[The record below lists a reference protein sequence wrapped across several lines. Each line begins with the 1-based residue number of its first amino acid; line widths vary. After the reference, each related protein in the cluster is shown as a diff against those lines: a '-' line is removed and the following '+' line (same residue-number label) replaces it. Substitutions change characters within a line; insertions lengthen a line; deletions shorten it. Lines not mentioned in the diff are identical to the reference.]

1 MAAQNHCYRV
11 TDKSRIIRA
20 VLLVVFVGAV
30 LFGIGV
36 VYKLSDRV
44 DNIQTAEQSDPL
56 WIGSQLQ
63 FELLR
68 LERELSEV
76 ALGLRPSTDVA
87 LRFNIAWS
95 RITILQEGKLSE
107 LITSFG
113 IDQTVLSDLEETFQ
127 AVEPDI
133 AEFISQERT
142 NDAGH
147 QKAAEILAELE
158 GYDIALRNLL
168 VALAQAKNSTLLEF
182 RTGLLSLSHV
192 IAYLGT
198 TLLILF
204 GIFVSL
210 LLLELRAAKRR
221 ERKMRTLAEEA
232 TSAAR
237 LKMNFMSV
245 VSHELRTP
253 LTSLLGG
260 LSLLKA
266 RVGGTLKDATALKLL
281 DVADRNGD
289 RLLTLVNDIL
299 DAQALS
305 EGKVSVKRETTDLN
319 EVVKAA
325 VENCQGYADKLG
337 VGYAIHSPQEPV
349 MTLTDSARVTQVLNN
364 LLSNAA
370 KFTSAGDVVEVR
382 LTRIGDRAR
391 IEVTDHGIGIPADL
405 QPDIFTPFHQINPGT
420 TGANKSSGLG
430 LSITKQLIDLLN
442 GKVGF
447 TSVEGD
453 GSVFWIELDLL
464 SQPHLAESAQNSSKT
479 LNSPA

>member
-1 MAAQNHCYRV
+1 MAAQNYSYRV
-11 TDKSRIIRA
+11 NGKSRIIRA

-63 FELLR
+63 FEVLR
-68 LERELSEV
+68 LEKELSEV
-76 ALGLRPSTDVA
+76 VLGLRPPTDVA

-95 RITILQEGKLSE
+95 RITILQEGKLAR
-107 LITSFG
+107 LLKSFG
-113 IDQTVLSDLEETFQ
+113 IDQTVLSDLEQTFQ
-127 AVEPDI
+127 TVEPDI
-133 AEFISQERT
+133 AEFTSQELT
-142 NDAGH
+142 NDAAR
-147 QKAAEILAELE
+147 QKAAKILAELE

-168 VALAQAKNSTLLEF
+168 VALAQAKNSTLSEF

-210 LLLELRAAKRR
+210 LLLELRAAKKR
-221 ERKMRTLAEEA
+221 ESKMRILAEEA

-266 RVGGTLKDATALKLL
+266 RVGTTLKDPAALKLL
-281 DVADRNGD
+281 DVADRNGN

-305 EGKVSVKRETTDLN
+305 EGKVSVKRETVDLN
-319 EVVKAA
+319 DVVTTA
-325 VENCQGYADKLG
+325 VENCQVYAEKLG
-337 VGYAIHSPQEPV
+337 VSYAVHIPQDP
-349 MTLTDSARVTQVLNN
+349 MIALTDGARVTQILNN
-364 LLSNAA
+364 LISNAA

-382 LTRIGDRAR
+382 LTRVSDKAR

-420 TGANKSSGLG
+420 TGGNKSSGLG
-430 LSITKQLIDLLN
+430 LSITKQLIDLLG

-464 SQPHLAESAQNSSKT
+464 SQSHLAKSA
-479 LNSPA
+479 

>member
-1 MAAQNHCYRV
+1 MNG
-11 TDKSRIIRA
+11 KSRIIRA

-63 FELLR
+63 FEVLR
-68 LERELSEV
+68 LEKELSEV
-76 ALGLRPSTDVA
+76 VLGLRPPTDVA

-95 RITILQEGKLSE
+95 RITILQEGKLAR
-107 LITSFG
+107 LLKSFG
-113 IDQTVLSDLEETFQ
+113 IDQTVLSDLEQTFQ
-127 AVEPDI
+127 TVEPDI
-133 AEFISQERT
+133 AEFTSQELT
-142 NDAGH
+142 NDAAR
-147 QKAAEILAELE
+147 QKAAKILAELE

-168 VALAQAKNSTLLEF
+168 VALAQAKNSTLSEF

-210 LLLELRAAKRR
+210 LLLELRAAKKR
-221 ERKMRTLAEEA
+221 ESKMRILAEEA

-266 RVGGTLKDATALKLL
+266 RVGTTLKDPAALKLL
-281 DVADRNGD
+281 DVADRNGN

-305 EGKVSVKRETTDLN
+305 EGKVSVKRETVDLN
-319 EVVKAA
+319 DVVTTA
-325 VENCQGYADKLG
+325 VENCQVYAEKLG
-337 VGYAIHSPQEPV
+337 VSYAVHIPQEPV
-349 MTLTDSARVTQVLNN
+349 ITFTDGARVTQILNN
-364 LLSNAA
+364 LISNAA

-382 LTRIGDRAR
+382 LTRISERAR

-430 LSITKQLIDLLN
+430 LSITKQLIDLLG

-464 SQPHLAESAQNSSKT
+464 SQSHLAKSA
-479 LNSPA
+479 

>member
-1 MAAQNHCYRV
+1 MAAQNYSYRV
-11 TDKSRIIRA
+11 NGKSRIIRA

-63 FELLR
+63 FEVLR
-68 LERELSEV
+68 LEKELSEV
-76 ALGLRPSTDVA
+76 VLGLRPPTDVA

-95 RITILQEGKLSE
+95 RITILQEGKLAR
-107 LITSFG
+107 LLKSFG
-113 IDQTVLSDLEETFQ
+113 IDQTVLSDLEQTFQ
-127 AVEPDI
+127 TVEPDI
-133 AEFISQERT
+133 AEFTSQELT
-142 NDAGH
+142 NDAAR
-147 QKAAEILAELE
+147 QKAAKILAELE

-168 VALAQAKNSTLLEF
+168 VALAQAKNSTLSEF

-210 LLLELRAAKRR
+210 LLLELRAAKKR
-221 ERKMRTLAEEA
+221 ESKMRILAEEA

-266 RVGGTLKDATALKLL
+266 RVGTTLKDPAALKLL
-281 DVADRNGD
+281 DVADRNGN

-305 EGKVSVKRETTDLN
+305 EGKVSVKRETVDLN
-319 EVVKAA
+319 DVVTTA
-325 VENCQGYADKLG
+325 VENCQVYAEKLG
-337 VGYAIHSPQEPV
+337 VSYAVHIPQEPV
-349 MTLTDSARVTQVLNN
+349 ITFTDGARVTQILNN
-364 LLSNAA
+364 LISNAA

-382 LTRIGDRAR
+382 LTRVSDKAR

-420 TGANKSSGLG
+420 TGGNKSSGLG
-430 LSITKQLIDLLN
+430 LSITKQLIDLLG

-464 SQPHLAESAQNSSKT
+464 SQSHLAKSA
-479 LNSPA
+479 

>member
-1 MAAQNHCYRV
+1 MNG
-11 TDKSRIIRA
+11 KSRIIRA

-56 WIGSQLQ
+56 WVGSQLQ
-63 FELLR
+63 FEVLR
-68 LERELSEV
+68 LEKELSEV
-76 ALGLRPSTDVA
+76 VLGLSPPTDVA

-95 RITILQEGKLSE
+95 RITILQEGKLAR
-107 LITSFG
+107 LLKSFG
-113 IDQTVLSDLEETFQ
+113 IDQTVLSDLEQTFQ
-127 AVEPDI
+127 TVEPDI
-133 AEFISQERT
+133 AEFTSQELT
-142 NDAGH
+142 NDAAR
-147 QKAAEILAELE
+147 QKAAKILAELE

-168 VALAQAKNSTLLEF
+168 VALAQAKNSTLSEF

-210 LLLELRAAKRR
+210 LLLELRAARKR
-221 ERKMRTLAEEA
+221 ERTMRILAEEA

-266 RVGGTLKDATALKLL
+266 RVGTTLKDPAALKLL

-305 EGKVSVKRETTDLN
+305 EGKVSVKRETVDLN
-319 EVVKAA
+319 DVVTTA
-325 VENCQGYADKLG
+325 VENCQVYAEKLG
-337 VGYAIHSPQEPV
+337 VSYAVHIPQEPV
-349 MTLTDSARVTQVLNN
+349 ITLTDGARVTQILNN
-364 LLSNAA
+364 LISNAA

-382 LTRIGDRAR
+382 LTRISDRAR

-430 LSITKQLIDLLN
+430 LSITKQLIDLLG

-464 SQPHLAESAQNSSKT
+464 SQSHLAKSA
-479 LNSPA
+479 

>member
-1 MAAQNHCYRV
+1 MAAQNHSYRV
-11 TDKSRIIRA
+11 NGKSRIIRA

-56 WIGSQLQ
+56 WVGSQLQ
-63 FELLR
+63 FEVLR
-68 LERELSEV
+68 LEKELSEV
-76 ALGLRPSTDVA
+76 VLGLRPPTDVA

-95 RITILQEGKLSE
+95 RITILQEGKLAR
-107 LITSFG
+107 LLKSFG
-113 IDQTVLSDLEETFQ
+113 IDQTVLSDLEQTFQ
-127 AVEPDI
+127 TVEPDI
-133 AEFISQERT
+133 AEFASQELT
-142 NDAGH
+142 NDAAR
-147 QKAAEILAELE
+147 QKAAKILAELE

-168 VALAQAKNSTLLEF
+168 VALAQAKNSTLSEF

-210 LLLELRAAKRR
+210 LLLELRAAKKR
-221 ERKMRTLAEEA
+221 ERKMRILAEEA

-266 RVGGTLKDATALKLL
+266 RVGTTLKDPAALKLL
-281 DVADRNGD
+281 DVADRNGN

-305 EGKVSVKRETTDLN
+305 EGKVSVKRETVDLN
-319 EVVKAA
+319 DVVTTA
-325 VENCQGYADKLG
+325 VENCQAYAEKLG
-337 VGYAIHSPQEPV
+337 VSYAVHIPQEPV
-349 MTLTDSARVTQVLNN
+349 ITLTDGARVTQILNN
-364 LLSNAA
+364 LISNAA

-382 LTRIGDRAR
+382 LTRVSDKAR

-420 TGANKSSGLG
+420 TGGNKSSGLG
-430 LSITKQLIDLLN
+430 LSITKQLIDLLG

-464 SQPHLAESAQNSSKT
+464 SQSHLAKSA
-479 LNSPA
+479 

>member
-1 MAAQNHCYRV
+1 MNG
-11 TDKSRIIRA
+11 KSRIIRA

-56 WIGSQLQ
+56 WVGSQLQ
-63 FELLR
+63 FEVLR
-68 LERELSEV
+68 LEKELSEV
-76 ALGLRPSTDVA
+76 VLGLRPPTDVA

-95 RITILQEGKLSE
+95 RITILQEGKLAR
-107 LITSFG
+107 LLKSFG
-113 IDQTVLSDLEETFQ
+113 IDQTVLSDLEQTFQ
-127 AVEPDI
+127 TVEPDI
-133 AEFISQERT
+133 AEFASQELT
-142 NDAGH
+142 NDAAR
-147 QKAAEILAELE
+147 QKAAKILAELE

-168 VALAQAKNSTLLEF
+168 VALAQAKNSTLSEF

-210 LLLELRAAKRR
+210 LLLELRAAKKR
-221 ERKMRTLAEEA
+221 ERKMRILAEEA

-266 RVGGTLKDATALKLL
+266 RVGTTLKDPAALKLL
-281 DVADRNGD
+281 DVADRNGN

-305 EGKVSVKRETTDLN
+305 EGKVSVKRETVDLN
-319 EVVKAA
+319 DVVTTA
-325 VENCQGYADKLG
+325 VENCQAYAEKLG
-337 VGYAIHSPQEPV
+337 VSYAVHIPQEPV
-349 MTLTDSARVTQVLNN
+349 ITLTDGARVTQILNN
-364 LLSNAA
+364 LISNAA

-382 LTRIGDRAR
+382 LTRVSDKAR

-420 TGANKSSGLG
+420 TGGNKSSGLG
-430 LSITKQLIDLLN
+430 LSITKQLIDLLG

-464 SQPHLAESAQNSSKT
+464 SQSHLAKSA
-479 LNSPA
+479 

>member
-1 MAAQNHCYRV
+1 MAAQNHSYRV
-11 TDKSRIIRA
+11 NGKSRIIRA

-56 WIGSQLQ
+56 WVGSQLQ
-63 FELLR
+63 FEVLR
-68 LERELSEV
+68 LEKELSEV
-76 ALGLRPSTDVA
+76 VLGLSPPTDVA

-95 RITILQEGKLSE
+95 RITILQEGKLAR
-107 LITSFG
+107 LLKSFG
-113 IDQTVLSDLEETFQ
+113 IDQTVLSDLEQTFQ
-127 AVEPDI
+127 TVEPDI
-133 AEFISQERT
+133 AEFTSQELT
-142 NDAGH
+142 NDAAR

-168 VALAQAKNSTLLEF
+168 VALAQAKNSTLSEF

-210 LLLELRAAKRR
+210 LLLELRAAKKR
-221 ERKMRTLAEEA
+221 ESKMRILAEEA

-266 RVGGTLKDATALKLL
+266 RVGTTLKDPAALKLL
-281 DVADRNGD
+281 DVADRNGN

-299 DAQALS
+299 DAHALS
-305 EGKVSVKRETTDLN
+305 EGKVSVKRETVNLN
-319 EVVKAA
+319 DVVTTA
-325 VENCQGYADKLG
+325 VENCQAYAEKLG
-337 VGYAIHSPQEPV
+337 VSYAVHIPQEPV
-349 MTLTDSARVTQVLNN
+349 ITLTDSARVTQILNN
-364 LLSNAA
+364 LISNAA

-382 LTRIGDRAR
+382 LTRISERAR

-430 LSITKQLIDLLN
+430 LSITKQLIDLLG

-453 GSVFWIELDLL
+453 GSVFWIELNLL
-464 SQPHLAESAQNSSKT
+464 SQSHLAKSA
-479 LNSPA
+479 

>member
-1 MAAQNHCYRV
+1 VNG
-11 TDKSRIIRA
+11 KSRIIRA

-63 FELLR
+63 FEVLR
-68 LERELSEV
+68 LEKELSEV
-76 ALGLRPSTDVA
+76 VLGLRPPTDVA

-95 RITILQEGKLSE
+95 RITILQEGKLAR
-107 LITSFG
+107 LLKSFG
-113 IDQTVLSDLEETFQ
+113 IDQTVLSDLEQTFQ
-127 AVEPDI
+127 TVEPDI
-133 AEFISQERT
+133 AEFTSQELT
-142 NDAGH
+142 NDAAR
-147 QKAAEILAELE
+147 QKAAKILAELE

-168 VALAQAKNSTLLEF
+168 VALAQAKNSTLSEF

-210 LLLELRAAKRR
+210 LLLELRAAKKR
-221 ERKMRTLAEEA
+221 ESKMRILAEEA

-266 RVGGTLKDATALKLL
+266 RVGTTLKDPAALKLL
-281 DVADRNGD
+281 DVADRNGN

-305 EGKVSVKRETTDLN
+305 EGKVSVKRETVDLN
-319 EVVKAA
+319 DVVTTA
-325 VENCQGYADKLG
+325 VENCQVYAEKLG
-337 VGYAIHSPQEPV
+337 VSYAVHIPQDP
-349 MTLTDSARVTQVLNN
+349 MITLTDGARVTQILNN
-364 LLSNAA
+364 LISNAA

-382 LTRIGDRAR
+382 LTRISERAR

-430 LSITKQLIDLLN
+430 LSITKQLIDLLG

-464 SQPHLAESAQNSSKT
+464 SQSHLAKSA
-479 LNSPA
+479 

>member
-1 MAAQNHCYRV
+1 MAAQNHSYRV
-11 TDKSRIIRA
+11 NGKSRIIRA

-56 WIGSQLQ
+56 WVGSQLQ
-63 FELLR
+63 FEVLR
-68 LERELSEV
+68 LEKELSEV
-76 ALGLRPSTDVA
+76 VLGLRPPTDVA

-95 RITILQEGKLSE
+95 RITILQEGKLAR
-107 LITSFG
+107 LLKSFG

-127 AVEPDI
+127 TVEPDI
-133 AEFISQERT
+133 AEFVSQELT
-142 NDAGH
+142 SDAER

-168 VALAQAKNSTLLEF
+168 VALAQAKNSTLSEF

-198 TLLILF
+198 TLLTLF

-210 LLLELRAAKRR
+210 LLLELRAAKKR
-221 ERKMRTLAEEA
+221 ESKMRILAEEA

-266 RVGGTLKDATALKLL
+266 RVGTTLKDPAALKLL
-281 DVADRNGD
+281 DVADRNGN

-305 EGKVSVKRETTDLN
+305 EGKVSVKRETVDLN
-319 EVVKAA
+319 DVVTTA
-325 VENCQGYADKLG
+325 VENCQVYAEKLG
-337 VGYAIHSPQEPV
+337 VSYAVHIPQEPV
-349 MTLTDSARVTQVLNN
+349 ITLTDGARVTQILNN
-364 LLSNAA
+364 LISNAA

-382 LTRIGDRAR
+382 LTRISESAR

-430 LSITKQLIDLLN
+430 LSITKQLIDLLG

-464 SQPHLAESAQNSSKT
+464 SQSHLAKSA
-479 LNSPA
+479 

>member
-1 MAAQNHCYRV
+1 MAAQNHSYRV
-11 TDKSRIIRA
+11 NGKSRIIRA
-20 VLLVVFVGAV
+20 VLLVVFVGVV

-56 WIGSQLQ
+56 WVGSQLQ
-63 FELLR
+63 FEVLR
-68 LERELSEV
+68 LEKELSEV
-76 ALGLRPSTDVA
+76 VLGLRPPTDVA

-95 RITILQEGKLSE
+95 RITILQEGKLAR
-107 LITSFG
+107 LLKSFG
-113 IDQTVLSDLEETFQ
+113 IDQTVLSDLEQTFQ
-127 AVEPDI
+127 TVEPDI
-133 AEFISQERT
+133 AEFTSQELT
-142 NDAGH
+142 NDAAR
-147 QKAAEILAELE
+147 QKAAKILAELE

-168 VALAQAKNSTLLEF
+168 VALAQAKNSTLSEF

-210 LLLELRAAKRR
+210 LLLELRAAKKR
-221 ERKMRTLAEEA
+221 ERKMRILAEEA

-266 RVGGTLKDATALKLL
+266 RVGTTLKDPAALKLL
-281 DVADRNGD
+281 DVADRNGN

-305 EGKVSVKRETTDLN
+305 EGKVSVKRETVDLN
-319 EVVKAA
+319 DVVTTA
-325 VENCQGYADKLG
+325 VENCQVYAEKLG
-337 VGYAIHSPQEPV
+337 VSYAVHIPQEPV
-349 MTLTDSARVTQVLNN
+349 ITLTDGARVTQILNN
-364 LLSNAA
+364 LISNAA

-382 LTRIGDRAR
+382 LTRVSDRAR

-430 LSITKQLIDLLN
+430 LSITKQLIDLLG

-464 SQPHLAESAQNSSKT
+464 SQSHLAKRA
-479 LNSPA
+479 

>member
-1 MAAQNHCYRV
+1 MAAQNHSYRV
-11 TDKSRIIRA
+11 NGKSRIIRA

-56 WIGSQLQ
+56 WVGSQLQ
-63 FELLR
+63 FEVLR
-68 LERELSEV
+68 LEKELSEV
-76 ALGLRPSTDVA
+76 VLGLRPPTDVA

-95 RITILQEGKLSE
+95 RITILQEGKLAR
-107 LITSFG
+107 LLKSFG
-113 IDQTVLSDLEETFQ
+113 IDQTVLSDLEQTFQ
-127 AVEPDI
+127 TVEPDI
-133 AEFISQERT
+133 AEFTSQELT
-142 NDAGH
+142 NDAAR
-147 QKAAEILAELE
+147 QKAAKILAELE

-168 VALAQAKNSTLLEF
+168 VALAQAKNSTLSEF

-198 TLLILF
+198 TLLTLF

-210 LLLELRAAKRR
+210 LLLELRAAKKR
-221 ERKMRTLAEEA
+221 ESKMRVLAEEA

-266 RVGGTLKDATALKLL
+266 RVGTTLKDPAALKLL
-281 DVADRNGD
+281 DVADRNGN

-305 EGKVSVKRETTDLN
+305 EGKVSVKRETVDLN
-319 EVVKAA
+319 DVVTTA
-325 VENCQGYADKLG
+325 VENCQVYAEKLG
-337 VGYAIHSPQEPV
+337 VSYAVHIPQEP
-349 MTLTDSARVTQVLNN
+349 MITLTDGARVTQILNN
-364 LLSNAA
+364 LISNAA

-382 LTRIGDRAR
+382 LTRISERAR

-430 LSITKQLIDLLN
+430 LSITKQLIDLLG

-464 SQPHLAESAQNSSKT
+464 
-479 LNSPA
+479 

>member
-1 MAAQNHCYRV
+1 MAAQNHSYRV
-11 TDKSRIIRA
+11 NGKSRIIRA

-56 WIGSQLQ
+56 WVGSQLQ
-63 FELLR
+63 FEVLR
-68 LERELSEV
+68 LEKELSEV
-76 ALGLRPSTDVA
+76 VLGLRPPTDVA

-95 RITILQEGKLSE
+95 RITILQEGKLAR
-107 LITSFG
+107 LLKSFG
-113 IDQTVLSDLEETFQ
+113 IDQTVLSDLEQTFQ
-127 AVEPDI
+127 TVEPDI
-133 AEFISQERT
+133 AEFTSQELT
-142 NDAGH
+142 NDAAR
-147 QKAAEILAELE
+147 QKAAKILAELE

-168 VALAQAKNSTLLEF
+168 VALAQAKNSTLSEF

-198 TLLILF
+198 TLLTLF

-210 LLLELRAAKRR
+210 LLLELRAAKKR
-221 ERKMRTLAEEA
+221 ESKMRILAEEA

-266 RVGGTLKDATALKLL
+266 RVGTTLKDPAALKLL
-281 DVADRNGD
+281 DVADRNGN

-305 EGKVSVKRETTDLN
+305 EGKVSVKRETVDLN
-319 EVVKAA
+319 DVVTTA
-325 VENCQGYADKLG
+325 VENCQVYAEKLG
-337 VGYAIHSPQEPV
+337 VSYAVHIPQDP
-349 MTLTDSARVTQVLNN
+349 MITLTDGARVTQILNN
-364 LLSNAA
+364 LISNAA

-382 LTRIGDRAR
+382 LTRISDRAR

-430 LSITKQLIDLLN
+430 LSITKQLIDLLG

-464 SQPHLAESAQNSSKT
+464 SQSHLAKSA
-479 LNSPA
+479 

>member
-1 MAAQNHCYRV
+1 MNG
-11 TDKSRIIRA
+11 KSRIIRA

-56 WIGSQLQ
+56 WVGSQLQ
-63 FELLR
+63 FEVLR
-68 LERELSEV
+68 LEKELSEV
-76 ALGLRPSTDVA
+76 VLGLRPPTDVA

-95 RITILQEGKLSE
+95 RITILQEGKLAR
-107 LITSFG
+107 LLKSFG
-113 IDQTVLSDLEETFQ
+113 IDQTVLSDLEQTFQ
-127 AVEPDI
+127 TVEPDI
-133 AEFISQERT
+133 AEFTSQELT
-142 NDAGH
+142 NDAAR
-147 QKAAEILAELE
+147 QKAAKILAELE

-168 VALAQAKNSTLLEF
+168 VALAQAKNSTLSEF

-198 TLLILF
+198 TLLTLF

-210 LLLELRAAKRR
+210 LLLELRAAKKR
-221 ERKMRTLAEEA
+221 ESKMRILAEEA

-266 RVGGTLKDATALKLL
+266 RVGTTLKDPAALKLL
-281 DVADRNGD
+281 DVADRNGN

-305 EGKVSVKRETTDLN
+305 EGKVSVKRETVDLN
-319 EVVKAA
+319 DVVTTA
-325 VENCQGYADKLG
+325 VENCQVYAEKLG
-337 VGYAIHSPQEPV
+337 VSYAVHIPQEPV
-349 MTLTDSARVTQVLNN
+349 ITLTDGARVTQILNN
-364 LLSNAA
+364 LISNAA

-382 LTRIGDRAR
+382 LTRISESAR

-430 LSITKQLIDLLN
+430 LSITKQLIDLLG

-464 SQPHLAESAQNSSKT
+464 SQSKLAKSA
-479 LNSPA
+479 

>member
-1 MAAQNHCYRV
+1 VNG
-11 TDKSRIIRA
+11 KSRIIRA

-63 FELLR
+63 FEVLR
-68 LERELSEV
+68 LEKELSEV
-76 ALGLRPSTDVA
+76 VLGLRPPTDVA

-95 RITILQEGKLSE
+95 RITILQEGKLAR
-107 LITSFG
+107 LLKSFG
-113 IDQTVLSDLEETFQ
+113 IDQTVLSDLEQTFQ
-127 AVEPDI
+127 TVEPDI
-133 AEFISQERT
+133 AEFTSQELT
-142 NDAGH
+142 NDAAR
-147 QKAAEILAELE
+147 QKAAKILAELE

-168 VALAQAKNSTLLEF
+168 VALAQAKNSTLSEF

-210 LLLELRAAKRR
+210 LLLELRAAKKR
-221 ERKMRTLAEEA
+221 ESKMRILAEEA

-266 RVGGTLKDATALKLL
+266 RVGTTLKDPAALKLL
-281 DVADRNGD
+281 DVADRNGN

-305 EGKVSVKRETTDLN
+305 EGKVSVKRETVDLN
-319 EVVKAA
+319 DVVTTA
-325 VENCQGYADKLG
+325 VENCQVYAEKLG
-337 VGYAIHSPQEPV
+337 VSYAVHIPQEPV
-349 MTLTDSARVTQVLNN
+349 ITFTDGARVTQILNN
-364 LLSNAA
+364 LISNAA

-382 LTRIGDRAR
+382 LTRISERAR

-430 LSITKQLIDLLN
+430 LSITKQLIDLLG

-464 SQPHLAESAQNSSKT
+464 SQSHLAKSA
-479 LNSPA
+479 

>member
-1 MAAQNHCYRV
+1 MAAQNHSYRV
-11 TDKSRIIRA
+11 NGKSRIIRA

-56 WIGSQLQ
+56 WVGSQLQ
-63 FELLR
+63 FEVLR
-68 LERELSEV
+68 LEKELSEV
-76 ALGLRPSTDVA
+76 VLGLRPPTDVA

-95 RITILQEGKLSE
+95 RITILQEGKLAR
-107 LITSFG
+107 LLKSFG
-113 IDQTVLSDLEETFQ
+113 IDQTVLSDLEQTFQ
-127 AVEPDI
+127 TVEPDI
-133 AEFISQERT
+133 AEFTSQELT
-142 NDAGH
+142 NDAAR
-147 QKAAEILAELE
+147 QKAAKILAELE
-158 GYDIALRNLL
+158 DYDIALRNLL
-168 VALAQAKNSTLLEF
+168 VALAQAKNSTLSEF

-198 TLLILF
+198 TLLTLF

-210 LLLELRAAKRR
+210 LLLELRAAKKR
-221 ERKMRTLAEEA
+221 ESKMRILAEEA

-266 RVGGTLKDATALKLL
+266 RVGTTLKDPAALKLL
-281 DVADRNGD
+281 DVADRNGN

-305 EGKVSVKRETTDLN
+305 EGKVSVKRETVDLN
-319 EVVKAA
+319 DVVTTA
-325 VENCQGYADKLG
+325 VENCQVYAEKLG
-337 VGYAIHSPQEPV
+337 VSYAVHIPQEPV
-349 MTLTDSARVTQVLNN
+349 ITLTDGARVTQILNN
-364 LLSNAA
+364 LISNAA

-382 LTRIGDRAR
+382 LTRISESAR

-430 LSITKQLIDLLN
+430 LSITKQLIDLLG

-464 SQPHLAESAQNSSKT
+464 SQSHLAKSA
-479 LNSPA
+479 

>member
-1 MAAQNHCYRV
+1 MNG
-11 TDKSRIIRA
+11 KSRIIRA

-63 FELLR
+63 FEVLR
-68 LERELSEV
+68 LEKELSEV
-76 ALGLRPSTDVA
+76 VLGLRPPTDVA

-95 RITILQEGKLSE
+95 RITILQEGKLAR
-107 LITSFG
+107 LLKSFG
-113 IDQTVLSDLEETFQ
+113 IDQTVLSDLEQTFQ
-127 AVEPDI
+127 TVEPDI
-133 AEFISQERT
+133 AEFTSQELT
-142 NDAGH
+142 NDAAR
-147 QKAAEILAELE
+147 QKAAKILAELE

-168 VALAQAKNSTLLEF
+168 VALAQAKNSTLSEF

-210 LLLELRAAKRR
+210 LLLELRAAKKR
-221 ERKMRTLAEEA
+221 ESKMRILAEEA

-266 RVGGTLKDATALKLL
+266 RVGTTLKDPAALKLL
-281 DVADRNGD
+281 DVADRNGN

-305 EGKVSVKRETTDLN
+305 EGKVSVKRETVDLN
-319 EVVKAA
+319 DVVTTA
-325 VENCQGYADKLG
+325 VENCQVYAEKLG
-337 VGYAIHSPQEPV
+337 VSYAVHIPQEPV
-349 MTLTDSARVTQVLNN
+349 ITLTDGARVTQILNN
-364 LLSNAA
+364 LISNAA

-382 LTRIGDRAR
+382 LTRVSDKAR

-405 QPDIFTPFHQINPGT
+405 QPDIFTPCHQINPGT
-420 TGANKSSGLG
+420 TGGNKSSGLG
-430 LSITKQLIDLLN
+430 LSITKQLIDLLG

-464 SQPHLAESAQNSSKT
+464 SQSHLAKSA
-479 LNSPA
+479 

>member
-1 MAAQNHCYRV
+1 MAAQNHSYRV
-11 TDKSRIIRA
+11 NGKSRIIRA

-56 WIGSQLQ
+56 WVGSQLQ
-63 FELLR
+63 FEVLR
-68 LERELSEV
+68 LEKELSEV
-76 ALGLRPSTDVA
+76 VLGLRPPTDVA

-95 RITILQEGKLSE
+95 RITILQEGKLAR
-107 LITSFG
+107 LLKSFG
-113 IDQTVLSDLEETFQ
+113 IDQTVLSDLEQTFQ
-127 AVEPDI
+127 TVEPDI
-133 AEFISQERT
+133 AEFTSQELT
-142 NDAGH
+142 NDAAR
-147 QKAAEILAELE
+147 QKAAKILAELE

-168 VALAQAKNSTLLEF
+168 VALAQAKNSTLSEF

-210 LLLELRAAKRR
+210 LLLELRAARKR
-221 ERKMRTLAEEA
+221 ERTMRILAEEA

-266 RVGGTLKDATALKLL
+266 RVGTTLKDPAALKLL
-281 DVADRNGD
+281 DVADRNGN

-305 EGKVSVKRETTDLN
+305 EGKVSVKRETVDLN
-319 EVVKAA
+319 DVVTTA
-325 VENCQGYADKLG
+325 VENCQAYAEKLG
-337 VGYAIHSPQEPV
+337 VSYAVHIPQEPV
-349 MTLTDSARVTQVLNN
+349 ITLTDGARVTQILNN
-364 LLSNAA
+364 LISNAA

-382 LTRIGDRAR
+382 LTRVSERAR

-430 LSITKQLIDLLN
+430 LSITKQLIDLLG

-464 SQPHLAESAQNSSKT
+464 SQSHLAKRA
-479 LNSPA
+479 

>member
-1 MAAQNHCYRV
+1 MNG
-11 TDKSRIIRA
+11 KSRIIRA

-56 WIGSQLQ
+56 WVGSQLQ
-63 FELLR
+63 FEVLR
-68 LERELSEV
+68 LEKELSEV
-76 ALGLRPSTDVA
+76 VLGLRPPTDVA

-95 RITILQEGKLSE
+95 RITILQEGKLAR
-107 LITSFG
+107 LLTSFG
-113 IDQTVLSDLEETFQ
+113 IDQTVLSDLEKTFQ
-127 AVEPDI
+127 TVEPDI
-133 AEFISQERT
+133 AEFVSQELTSDEER
-142 NDAGH
+142 
-147 QKAAEILAELE
+147 QKAAKILAELE

-168 VALAQAKNSTLLEF
+168 VALAQVKNSTLSEF

-204 GIFVSL
+204 GIFISL
-210 LLLELRAAKRR
+210 LLLELRAAKKR
-221 ERKMRTLAEEA
+221 EREMCILAEKA

-266 RVGGTLKDATALKLL
+266 RIGGTLEDPAALKLL
-281 DVADRNGD
+281 DVADRNGN

-305 EGKVSVKRETTDLN
+305 EGKVSVKRETVDLN
-319 EVVKAA
+319 EVVKSA
-325 VENCQGYADKLG
+325 VENCQSYAEKLG
-337 VGYAIHSPQEPV
+337 VSYAVHTPQEPV
-349 MTLTDSARVTQVLNN
+349 IALTDSARVTQVLNN
-364 LLSNAA
+364 LISNAA
-370 KFTSAGDVVEVR
+370 KFTSAGDVVEVS
-382 LTRIGDRAR
+382 LTRISDRAR

-430 LSITKQLIDLLN
+430 LSITKQLIDLLG

-453 GSVFWIELDLL
+453 GSVFWIELDLP
-464 SQPHLAESAQNSSKT
+464 SQSQETSSSKST
-479 LNSPA
+479 PCTAYTRV

>member
-1 MAAQNHCYRV
+1 MAAQNHSYRV
-11 TDKSRIIRA
+11 NGKSRIIRA

-63 FELLR
+63 FEVLR
-68 LERELSEV
+68 LEKALSEV
-76 ALGLRPSTDVA
+76 VLGLKPPTEVV

-95 RITILQEGKLSE
+95 RITILQEGKLAR
-107 LITSFG
+107 LLKSFG
-113 IDQTVLSDLEETFQ
+113 IDQTVLSDLEQTFQ
-127 AVEPDI
+127 TVEPDI
-133 AEFISQERT
+133 AEFASQELT
-142 NDAGH
+142 NDAGR
-147 QKAAEILAELE
+147 QKAAEILAELA
-158 GYDIALRNLL
+158 GYDIALHNLL
-168 VALAQAKNSTLLEF
+168 VALAQAKTSTLSEF
-182 RTGLLSLSHV
+182 RTGLLSLSQV

-210 LLLELRAAKRR
+210 LLLELRAAKKR
-221 ERKMRTLAEEA
+221 ESKMRILAEEA

-266 RVGGTLKDATALKLL
+266 RVGTTLKDPAALKLL
-281 DVADRNGD
+281 DVADRNGN

-305 EGKVSVKRETTDLN
+305 EGKVSVKRETVDLN
-319 EVVKAA
+319 DVVTTA
-325 VENCQGYADKLG
+325 VENCQVYAEKLG
-337 VGYAIHSPQEPV
+337 VSYAVHIPQDPII
-349 MTLTDSARVTQVLNN
+349 TLTDGARVTQILNN
-364 LLSNAA
+364 LISNAA

-382 LTRIGDRAR
+382 LTRVSDKAR

-430 LSITKQLIDLLN
+430 LSITKQLIDLLG

-464 SQPHLAESAQNSSKT
+464 SQSHLAKRA
-479 LNSPA
+479 

>member
-1 MAAQNHCYRV
+1 MAAQNYSYRV
-11 TDKSRIIRA
+11 NGKSRIIRA

-63 FELLR
+63 FEVLR
-68 LERELSEV
+68 LEKELSEV
-76 ALGLRPSTDVA
+76 VLGLRPPTDVA

-95 RITILQEGKLSE
+95 RITILQEGKLAR
-107 LITSFG
+107 LLKSFG
-113 IDQTVLSDLEETFQ
+113 IDQTVLSDLEQTFQ
-127 AVEPDI
+127 TVEPDI
-133 AEFISQERT
+133 AEFTSQELT
-142 NDAGH
+142 NDAAR
-147 QKAAEILAELE
+147 QKAAKILAELE

-168 VALAQAKNSTLLEF
+168 VALAQAKNSTLSEF

-210 LLLELRAAKRR
+210 LLLELRAAKKR
-221 ERKMRTLAEEA
+221 ESKMRILAEEA

-266 RVGGTLKDATALKLL
+266 RVGTTLKDPAALKLL
-281 DVADRNGD
+281 DVADRNGN

-305 EGKVSVKRETTDLN
+305 EGKVSVKRETVDLN
-319 EVVKAA
+319 DVVTTA
-325 VENCQGYADKLG
+325 VENCQVYAEKLG
-337 VGYAIHSPQEPV
+337 VSYAVHIPQEPV
-349 MTLTDSARVTQVLNN
+349 ITFTDGARVTQILNN
-364 LLSNAA
+364 LISNAA

-382 LTRIGDRAR
+382 LTRISERAR

-430 LSITKQLIDLLN
+430 LSITKQLIDLLG

-464 SQPHLAESAQNSSKT
+464 SQSHLAKSA
-479 LNSPA
+479 

>member
-1 MAAQNHCYRV
+1 M
-11 TDKSRIIRA
+11 TDKSRTIRA
-20 VLLVVFVGAV
+20 ALLVFFVGAV

-44 DNIQTAEQSDPL
+44 DSIQTAEQSDPL

-63 FELLR
+63 FEMLR
-68 LERELSEV
+68 LEKELSEV
-76 ALGLRPSTDVA
+76 ALGLRPARDVA

-95 RITILQEGKLSE
+95 RITILQEGKLSR
-107 LITSFG
+107 LLTSFG
-113 IDQTVLSDLEETFQ
+113 IDQTVLSSLEETFQ
-127 AVEPDI
+127 TIEPHID
-133 AEFISQERT
+133 EFASQEMI
-142 NDAGH
+142 NDAGR
-147 QKAAEILAELE
+147 QKVVYILTELR

-168 VALAQAKNSTLLEF
+168 VALAQAKNSTLSEF
-182 RTGLLSLSHV
+182 RTGLLSLSHT
-192 IAYLGT
+192 IAYLGM
-198 TLLILF
+198 TLLTLF
-204 GIFVSL
+204 GIFISL
-210 LLLELRAAKRR
+210 LLIELRATRNR
-221 ERKMRTLAEEA
+221 ERKMRILAEEA

-266 RVGGTLKDATALKLL
+266 RVGDTLKDPTALKLL

-305 EGKVSVKRETTDLN
+305 EGKVSVKRQTVDLN
-319 EVVKAA
+319 QVVTAA
-325 VENCQGYADKLG
+325 VENCQGYAEKLG
-337 VGYAIHSPQEPV
+337 VSYAVHTPQEPV
-349 MTLTDSARVTQVLNN
+349 ITLTDSARVTQVLNN
-364 LLSNAA
+364 LISNAA
-370 KFTSAGDVVEVR
+370 KFTSTGDVVEVR
-382 LTRIGDRAR
+382 LTRISDNAR
-391 IEVTDHGIGIPADL
+391 IEVTDHGIGIPAAL

-430 LSITKQLIDLLN
+430 LSITKQLIELLD

-447 TSVEGD
+447 SSVEGE
-453 GSVFWIELDLL
+453 GSVFWIELNLISKELL
-464 SQPHLAESAQNSSKT
+464 RLQKS
-479 LNSPA
+479 

>member
-1 MAAQNHCYRV
+1 MNG
-11 TDKSRIIRA
+11 KSRIIRA

-63 FELLR
+63 FEVLR
-68 LERELSEV
+68 LEKELSEV
-76 ALGLRPSTDVA
+76 VLGLRPPTDVA

-95 RITILQEGKLSE
+95 RITILQEGKLAR
-107 LITSFG
+107 LLKSFG
-113 IDQTVLSDLEETFQ
+113 IDQTVLSDLEQTFQ
-127 AVEPDI
+127 TVEPDI
-133 AEFISQERT
+133 AEFTSQELT
-142 NDAGH
+142 NDAAR
-147 QKAAEILAELE
+147 QKAAKILAELE

-168 VALAQAKNSTLLEF
+168 VALAQAKNSTLSEF

-210 LLLELRAAKRR
+210 LLLELRAAKKR
-221 ERKMRTLAEEA
+221 ESKMRILAEEA

-266 RVGGTLKDATALKLL
+266 RVGTTLKDPAALKLL
-281 DVADRNGD
+281 DVADRNGN

-305 EGKVSVKRETTDLN
+305 EGKVSVKRETVDLN
-319 EVVKAA
+319 DVVTTA
-325 VENCQGYADKLG
+325 VENCQVYAEKLG
-337 VGYAIHSPQEPV
+337 VSYAVHIPQEPV
-349 MTLTDSARVTQVLNN
+349 ITFTDGARVTQILNN
-364 LLSNAA
+364 LISNAA

-382 LTRIGDRAR
+382 LTRVSDKAR

-420 TGANKSSGLG
+420 TGGNKSSGLG
-430 LSITKQLIDLLN
+430 LSITKQLIDLLG

-464 SQPHLAESAQNSSKT
+464 SQSHLAKSA
-479 LNSPA
+479 

>member
-1 MAAQNHCYRV
+1 MNG
-11 TDKSRIIRA
+11 KSRIIRA

-56 WIGSQLQ
+56 WVGSQLQ
-63 FELLR
+63 FEVLR
-68 LERELSEV
+68 LEKELSEV
-76 ALGLRPSTDVA
+76 VLGLRPPTDVA

-95 RITILQEGKLSE
+95 RITILQEGKLAR
-107 LITSFG
+107 LLKSFG
-113 IDQTVLSDLEETFQ
+113 IDQTVLSDLEQTFQ
-127 AVEPDI
+127 TVEPDI
-133 AEFISQERT
+133 AEFTSQELT
-142 NDAGH
+142 NDAAR
-147 QKAAEILAELE
+147 QKAAKILAELE

-168 VALAQAKNSTLLEF
+168 VALAQAKNSTLSEF

-210 LLLELRAAKRR
+210 LLLELRAARKR
-221 ERKMRTLAEEA
+221 ERTMRILAEEA

-266 RVGGTLKDATALKLL
+266 RVGTTLKDPAALKLL
-281 DVADRNGD
+281 DVADRNGN

-305 EGKVSVKRETTDLN
+305 EGKVSVKRETVDLN
-319 EVVKAA
+319 DVVTTA
-325 VENCQGYADKLG
+325 VENCQVYAEKLG
-337 VGYAIHSPQEPV
+337 VSYAVHIPQEPV
-349 MTLTDSARVTQVLNN
+349 ITFTDGARVTQILNN
-364 LLSNAA
+364 LISNAA

-382 LTRIGDRAR
+382 LTRISDRAR

-430 LSITKQLIDLLN
+430 LSITKQLIDLLG

-464 SQPHLAESAQNSSKT
+464 SQSHLAKSA
-479 LNSPA
+479 

>member
-1 MAAQNHCYRV
+1 MNG
-11 TDKSRIIRA
+11 KSRIIRA

-56 WIGSQLQ
+56 WVGSQLQ
-63 FELLR
+63 FEVLR
-68 LERELSEV
+68 LEKELSEV
-76 ALGLRPSTDVA
+76 VLGLSPPTDVA

-95 RITILQEGKLSE
+95 RITILQEGKLAR
-107 LITSFG
+107 LLKSFG
-113 IDQTVLSDLEETFQ
+113 IDQTVLSDLEQTFQ
-127 AVEPDI
+127 TVEPDI
-133 AEFISQERT
+133 AEFTSQELT
-142 NDAGH
+142 NDAAR
-147 QKAAEILAELE
+147 QKAAKILAELE

-168 VALAQAKNSTLLEF
+168 VALAQAKNSTLSEF

-210 LLLELRAAKRR
+210 LLLELRAAKKR
-221 ERKMRTLAEEA
+221 ERKMRILAEEA

-266 RVGGTLKDATALKLL
+266 RVDTTLKDPAALKLL
-281 DVADRNGD
+281 DVADRNGN

-305 EGKVSVKRETTDLN
+305 EGKVSVKRETVDLN
-319 EVVKAA
+319 DVVTTA
-325 VENCQGYADKLG
+325 VENCQVYAEKLG
-337 VGYAIHSPQEPV
+337 VSYAVHIPQDP
-349 MTLTDSARVTQVLNN
+349 MITLTDGARVTQILNN
-364 LLSNAA
+364 LISNAA

-382 LTRIGDRAR
+382 LTRVSDKAR

-420 TGANKSSGLG
+420 TGGNKSSGLG
-430 LSITKQLIDLLN
+430 LSITKQLIDLLG

-464 SQPHLAESAQNSSKT
+464 SQSHLAKSA
-479 LNSPA
+479 

>member
-1 MAAQNHCYRV
+1 MNG
-11 TDKSRIIRA
+11 KSRIIRA

-63 FELLR
+63 FEVLR
-68 LERELSEV
+68 LEKELSEV
-76 ALGLRPSTDVA
+76 VLGLRPPTDVA

-95 RITILQEGKLSE
+95 RITILQEGKLAR
-107 LITSFG
+107 LLKSFG
-113 IDQTVLSDLEETFQ
+113 IDQTVLSDLEQTFQ
-127 AVEPDI
+127 TVEPDI
-133 AEFISQERT
+133 AEFTSQELT
-142 NDAGH
+142 NDAAR
-147 QKAAEILAELE
+147 QKAAKILAELE

-168 VALAQAKNSTLLEF
+168 VALAQAKNSTLSEF

-210 LLLELRAAKRR
+210 LLLELRAAKKR
-221 ERKMRTLAEEA
+221 ESKMRILAEEA

-266 RVGGTLKDATALKLL
+266 RVGTTLKDPAALKLL
-281 DVADRNGD
+281 DVADRNGN

-305 EGKVSVKRETTDLN
+305 EGKVSVKRETVDLN
-319 EVVKAA
+319 DVVTTA
-325 VENCQGYADKLG
+325 VENCQVYAEKLG
-337 VGYAIHSPQEPV
+337 VSYAVHIPQDP
-349 MTLTDSARVTQVLNN
+349 MIALTDGARVTQILNN
-364 LLSNAA
+364 LISNAA

-382 LTRIGDRAR
+382 LTRVSDKAR

-420 TGANKSSGLG
+420 TGGNKSSGLG
-430 LSITKQLIDLLN
+430 LSITKQLIDLLG

-464 SQPHLAESAQNSSKT
+464 SQSHLAKSA
-479 LNSPA
+479 

>member
-1 MAAQNHCYRV
+1 MAAQNHSYRV
-11 TDKSRIIRA
+11 NGKSRIIRA

-63 FELLR
+63 FEVLR
-68 LERELSEV
+68 LEKELSEV
-76 ALGLRPSTDVA
+76 VLGLRPPTDVA

-95 RITILQEGKLSE
+95 RITILQEGKLAR
-107 LITSFG
+107 LLKSFG
-113 IDQTVLSDLEETFQ
+113 IDQTVLSDLEQTFQ
-127 AVEPDI
+127 TVEPDI
-133 AEFISQERT
+133 AEFASQELT
-142 NDAGH
+142 NDAAR
-147 QKAAEILAELE
+147 QKAAKILAELE

-168 VALAQAKNSTLLEF
+168 VALAQAKNSTLSEF

-210 LLLELRAAKRR
+210 LLLELRAAKKR
-221 ERKMRTLAEEA
+221 ESKMRILAEEA

-266 RVGGTLKDATALKLL
+266 RVGTTLKDPAALKLL
-281 DVADRNGD
+281 DVADRNGN

-305 EGKVSVKRETTDLN
+305 EGKVSVKRETVDLN
-319 EVVKAA
+319 DVVTTA
-325 VENCQGYADKLG
+325 VENCQVYAEKLG
-337 VGYAIHSPQEPV
+337 VSYAVHIPQEPV
-349 MTLTDSARVTQVLNN
+349 ITFTDGARVTQILNN
-364 LLSNAA
+364 LISNAA

-382 LTRIGDRAR
+382 LTRVSERAR

-420 TGANKSSGLG
+420 TGGNKSSGLG
-430 LSITKQLIDLLN
+430 LSITKQLIDLLG

-464 SQPHLAESAQNSSKT
+464 SQSHLAKSA
-479 LNSPA
+479 

>member
-1 MAAQNHCYRV
+1 MNG
-11 TDKSRIIRA
+11 KSRIIRA

-56 WIGSQLQ
+56 WVGSQLQ
-63 FELLR
+63 FEVLR
-68 LERELSEV
+68 LEKELSEV
-76 ALGLRPSTDVA
+76 VLGLSPPTDVA

-95 RITILQEGKLSE
+95 RITILQEGKLAR
-107 LITSFG
+107 LLKSFG
-113 IDQTVLSDLEETFQ
+113 IDQTVLSDLEQTFQ
-127 AVEPDI
+127 TVEPDI
-133 AEFISQERT
+133 AEFTSQELT
-142 NDAGH
+142 NDAAR
-147 QKAAEILAELE
+147 QKAAKILAELE

-168 VALAQAKNSTLLEF
+168 VALAQAKNSTLSEF

-210 LLLELRAAKRR
+210 LLLELRAAKKR
-221 ERKMRTLAEEA
+221 ESKMRILAEEA

-266 RVGGTLKDATALKLL
+266 RVGTTLKDPAALKLL
-281 DVADRNGD
+281 DVADRNGN

-305 EGKVSVKRETTDLN
+305 EGKVSVKRETVDLN
-319 EVVKAA
+319 DVVTTA
-325 VENCQGYADKLG
+325 VENCQVYAEKLG
-337 VGYAIHSPQEPV
+337 VSYAVHIPQEPV
-349 MTLTDSARVTQVLNN
+349 ITLTDGARVTQILNN
-364 LLSNAA
+364 LISNAA

-382 LTRIGDRAR
+382 LTRISERAR

-430 LSITKQLIDLLN
+430 LSITKQLIDLLG

-464 SQPHLAESAQNSSKT
+464 SQSHLAKSA
-479 LNSPA
+479 

>member
-1 MAAQNHCYRV
+1 MNG
-11 TDKSRIIRA
+11 KSRIIRA

-56 WIGSQLQ
+56 WVGSQLQ
-63 FELLR
+63 FEVLR
-68 LERELSEV
+68 LEKELSEV
-76 ALGLRPSTDVA
+76 VLGLSPPTDVA

-95 RITILQEGKLSE
+95 RITILQEGKLAR
-107 LITSFG
+107 LLKSFG
-113 IDQTVLSDLEETFQ
+113 IDQTVLSDLEQTFQ
-127 AVEPDI
+127 TVEPDI
-133 AEFISQERT
+133 AEFTSQELT
-142 NDAGH
+142 NDAAR
-147 QKAAEILAELE
+147 QKAAKILAELE

-168 VALAQAKNSTLLEF
+168 VALAQAKNSTLSEF

-210 LLLELRAAKRR
+210 LLLELRAAKKR
-221 ERKMRTLAEEA
+221 ESKMRILAEEA

-266 RVGGTLKDATALKLL
+266 RVGTTLKDPAALKLL
-281 DVADRNGD
+281 DVADRNGN

-305 EGKVSVKRETTDLN
+305 EGKVSVKRETVDLN
-319 EVVKAA
+319 DVVTTA
-325 VENCQGYADKLG
+325 VENCQVYAEKLG
-337 VGYAIHSPQEPV
+337 VSYAVHIPQEPV
-349 MTLTDSARVTQVLNN
+349 ITFTDGARVTQILNN
-364 LLSNAA
+364 LISNAA

-382 LTRIGDRAR
+382 LTRISESAR

-430 LSITKQLIDLLN
+430 LSITKQLIDLLG

-464 SQPHLAESAQNSSKT
+464 LSQSHLAKSA
-479 LNSPA
+479 

>member
-1 MAAQNHCYRV
+1 MATQNHSYRV
-11 TDKSRIIRA
+11 NGKSRVIRA

-56 WIGSQLQ
+56 WVGSQLQ
-63 FELLR
+63 FEVLR
-68 LERELSEV
+68 LEKELSEV
-76 ALGLRPSTDVA
+76 VLGLRPPTDVA

-95 RITILQEGKLSE
+95 RITILQEGKLAR
-107 LITSFG
+107 LLKSFG
-113 IDQTVLSDLEETFQ
+113 IDQTVLSDLEQTFQ
-127 AVEPDI
+127 TVEPDI
-133 AEFISQERT
+133 AEFTSQELT
-142 NDAGH
+142 KDAAR
-147 QKAAEILAELE
+147 QKAAKILAELE

-168 VALAQAKNSTLLEF
+168 VALAQAKNSTLSEF

-210 LLLELRAAKRR
+210 LLLELRAAKKR
-221 ERKMRTLAEEA
+221 ERKMRILAEEA

-266 RVGGTLKDATALKLL
+266 RVGTTLKDPAALKLL
-281 DVADRNGD
+281 DVADRNGN

-305 EGKVSVKRETTDLN
+305 EGKVSVKRETVDLN
-319 EVVKAA
+319 DVVTTA
-325 VENCQGYADKLG
+325 VENCQAYAEKLG
-337 VGYAIHSPQEPV
+337 VSYAVHIPQEPV
-349 MTLTDSARVTQVLNN
+349 ITLTDGARMTQILNN
-364 LLSNAA
+364 LISNAA

-382 LTRIGDRAR
+382 LTRVSDKAR

-430 LSITKQLIDLLN
+430 LSITKQLIDLLG

-464 SQPHLAESAQNSSKT
+464 SQSHLAKSA
-479 LNSPA
+479 

>member
-1 MAAQNHCYRV
+1 MAAQNHSYRV
-11 TDKSRIIRA
+11 NGKSRIIRA

-63 FELLR
+63 FEVLR
-68 LERELSEV
+68 LEKELSEV
-76 ALGLRPSTDVA
+76 VLGLKPPTEVV

-95 RITILQEGKLSE
+95 RITILQEGKLAR
-107 LITSFG
+107 LLKSFG
-113 IDQTVLSDLEETFQ
+113 IDQTVLSDLEQTFQ
-127 AVEPDI
+127 TVEPDI
-133 AEFISQERT
+133 AEFTSQELT
-142 NDAGH
+142 NDAAR
-147 QKAAEILAELE
+147 QKAAKILAELE

-168 VALAQAKNSTLLEF
+168 VALAQAKNSTLSEF

-198 TLLILF
+198 TLLTLF

-210 LLLELRAAKRR
+210 LLLELRAAKKR
-221 ERKMRTLAEEA
+221 ESKMRVLAEEA

-266 RVGGTLKDATALKLL
+266 RVGTTLKDPAALKLL
-281 DVADRNGD
+281 DVADRNGN

-305 EGKVSVKRETTDLN
+305 EGKVSVKRETVDLN
-319 EVVKAA
+319 DVVTTA
-325 VENCQGYADKLG
+325 VENCQVYAEKLG
-337 VGYAIHSPQEPV
+337 VSYAVHIPQEPV
-349 MTLTDSARVTQVLNN
+349 ITLTDGARVTQILNN
-364 LLSNAA
+364 LISNAA

-382 LTRIGDRAR
+382 LTRISERAR

-430 LSITKQLIDLLN
+430 LSITKQLIDLLG

-464 SQPHLAESAQNSSKT
+464 
-479 LNSPA
+479 

>member
-1 MAAQNHCYRV
+1 MAAQNYSYRV
-11 TDKSRIIRA
+11 NGKSRIIRA

-63 FELLR
+63 FEVLR
-68 LERELSEV
+68 LEKELSEV
-76 ALGLRPSTDVA
+76 VLGLRPPTDVA

-95 RITILQEGKLSE
+95 RITILQEGKLAR
-107 LITSFG
+107 LLKSFG
-113 IDQTVLSDLEETFQ
+113 IDQTVLSDLEHTFQ
-127 AVEPDI
+127 TVEPDI
-133 AEFISQERT
+133 AEFASQELT
-142 NDAGH
+142 NDAGR

-168 VALAQAKNSTLLEF
+168 VALAQAKNSTLSEF

-210 LLLELRAAKRR
+210 LLLELRAAKKR
-221 ERKMRTLAEEA
+221 ESKMRILAEEA

-266 RVGGTLKDATALKLL
+266 RVGTTLKDPAALKLL
-281 DVADRNGD
+281 DVADRNGN

-305 EGKVSVKRETTDLN
+305 EGKVSVKRETVDLN
-319 EVVKAA
+319 DVVTTA
-325 VENCQGYADKLG
+325 VENCQVYAEKLG
-337 VGYAIHSPQEPV
+337 VSYAVHIPQEPV
-349 MTLTDSARVTQVLNN
+349 ITFTDGARVTQILNN
-364 LLSNAA
+364 LISNAA

-382 LTRIGDRAR
+382 LTRVSDKAR

-420 TGANKSSGLG
+420 TGGNKSSGLG
-430 LSITKQLIDLLN
+430 LSITKQLIDLLG

-464 SQPHLAESAQNSSKT
+464 SQSHLAKSA
-479 LNSPA
+479 

>member
-1 MAAQNHCYRV
+1 MNG
-11 TDKSRIIRA
+11 KSRIIRA

-63 FELLR
+63 FEILR
-68 LERELSEV
+68 LEKALSEV
-76 ALGLRPSTDVA
+76 VLGLKPPTEVV

-95 RITILQEGKLSE
+95 RITILQEGKLAR
-107 LITSFG
+107 LLTSFG
-113 IDQTVLSDLEETFQ
+113 IDQTVLSDLEQTFQ
-127 AVEPDI
+127 TVEPDI
-133 AEFISQERT
+133 AEFTSQELT
-142 NDAGH
+142 NDAAR
-147 QKAAEILAELE
+147 QKAAKILAELE

-168 VALAQAKNSTLLEF
+168 VALAQAKNSTLSEF

-210 LLLELRAAKRR
+210 LLLELRAAKKR
-221 ERKMRTLAEEA
+221 ERKMRILAEEA

-266 RVGGTLKDATALKLL
+266 RVGTTLKDPAALKLL
-281 DVADRNGD
+281 DVADRNGN

-305 EGKVSVKRETTDLN
+305 EGKVSVKRETVDLN
-319 EVVKAA
+319 DVVTTA
-325 VENCQGYADKLG
+325 VENCQAYAEKLG
-337 VGYAIHSPQEPV
+337 VSYAVHIPQEPV
-349 MTLTDSARVTQVLNN
+349 ITLTDGARMTQILNN
-364 LLSNAA
+364 LISNAA

-382 LTRIGDRAR
+382 LTRVSDKAR

-430 LSITKQLIDLLN
+430 LSITKQLIDLLG

-464 SQPHLAESAQNSSKT
+464 SQSHLAKSA
-479 LNSPA
+479 

>member
-1 MAAQNHCYRV
+1 VNG
-11 TDKSRIIRA
+11 KSRIIRA

-56 WIGSQLQ
+56 WVGSQLQ
-63 FELLR
+63 FEVLR
-68 LERELSEV
+68 LEKELSEV
-76 ALGLRPSTDVA
+76 VLGLSPPTDVA

-95 RITILQEGKLSE
+95 RITILQEGKLAR
-107 LITSFG
+107 LLKSFG
-113 IDQTVLSDLEETFQ
+113 IDQTVLSDLEQTFQ
-127 AVEPDI
+127 TVEPDI
-133 AEFISQERT
+133 AEFTSQELT
-142 NDAGH
+142 NDAAR
-147 QKAAEILAELE
+147 QKAAKILAELE

-168 VALAQAKNSTLLEF
+168 VALAQAKNSTLSEF

-210 LLLELRAAKRR
+210 LLLELRAARKR
-221 ERKMRTLAEEA
+221 ERTMRILAEEA

-266 RVGGTLKDATALKLL
+266 RVDTTLKDPAALKLL
-281 DVADRNGD
+281 DVADRNGN

-305 EGKVSVKRETTDLN
+305 EGKVSVKRETVDLN
-319 EVVKAA
+319 DVVTTA
-325 VENCQGYADKLG
+325 VENCQVYAEKLG
-337 VGYAIHSPQEPV
+337 VSYAVHIPQDP
-349 MTLTDSARVTQVLNN
+349 MITLTDGARVTQILNN
-364 LLSNAA
+364 LISNAA

-382 LTRIGDRAR
+382 LTRISDRAR

-430 LSITKQLIDLLN
+430 LSITKQLIDLLG

-464 SQPHLAESAQNSSKT
+464 SQSHLAKSA
-479 LNSPA
+479 

>member
-1 MAAQNHCYRV
+1 MNG
-11 TDKSRIIRA
+11 KSRIIRA

-56 WIGSQLQ
+56 WVGSQLQ
-63 FELLR
+63 FEVLR
-68 LERELSEV
+68 LEKELSEV
-76 ALGLRPSTDVA
+76 VLGLRPPTDVA

-95 RITILQEGKLSE
+95 RITILQEGKLAR
-107 LITSFG
+107 LLKSFG
-113 IDQTVLSDLEETFQ
+113 IDQTVLSDLEQTFQ
-127 AVEPDI
+127 TVEPDI
-133 AEFISQERT
+133 AEFTSQELT
-142 NDAGH
+142 NDAAR
-147 QKAAEILAELE
+147 QKAAKILAELE

-168 VALAQAKNSTLLEF
+168 VALAQAKNSTLSEF

-210 LLLELRAAKRR
+210 LLLELRAAKKR
-221 ERKMRTLAEEA
+221 ESKMRILAEEA

-266 RVGGTLKDATALKLL
+266 RVGTTLKDPAALKLL
-281 DVADRNGD
+281 DVADRNGN

-305 EGKVSVKRETTDLN
+305 EGKVSVKRETVDLN
-319 EVVKAA
+319 DVVTTA
-325 VENCQGYADKLG
+325 VENCQAYAEKLG
-337 VGYAIHSPQEPV
+337 VSYAVHIPQEPV
-349 MTLTDSARVTQVLNN
+349 ITLTDGARVTQILNN
-364 LLSNAA
+364 LISNAA

-382 LTRIGDRAR
+382 LTRVSDKAR

-420 TGANKSSGLG
+420 TGGNKSSGLG
-430 LSITKQLIDLLN
+430 LSITKQLIDLLG

-464 SQPHLAESAQNSSKT
+464 SQSHLAKSA
-479 LNSPA
+479 

>member
-1 MAAQNHCYRV
+1 MNG
-11 TDKSRIIRA
+11 KSRIIRA

-56 WIGSQLQ
+56 WVGSQLQ
-63 FELLR
+63 FEVLR
-68 LERELSEV
+68 LEKELSEV
-76 ALGLRPSTDVA
+76 VLGLRPPTDVA

-95 RITILQEGKLSE
+95 RITILQEGKLAR
-107 LITSFG
+107 LLKSFG
-113 IDQTVLSDLEETFQ
+113 IDQTVLSDLEQTFQ
-127 AVEPDI
+127 TVEPDI
-133 AEFISQERT
+133 AEFTSQELT
-142 NDAGH
+142 NDAAR
-147 QKAAEILAELE
+147 QKAAKILAELE

-168 VALAQAKNSTLLEF
+168 VALAQAKNSTLSEF

-198 TLLILF
+198 TLLTLF

-210 LLLELRAAKRR
+210 LLLELRAAKKR
-221 ERKMRTLAEEA
+221 ESKMRILAEEA

-266 RVGGTLKDATALKLL
+266 RVDTTLKDPAALKLL
-281 DVADRNGD
+281 DVADRNGN

-305 EGKVSVKRETTDLN
+305 EGKVSVKRETVDLN
-319 EVVKAA
+319 DVVTTA
-325 VENCQGYADKLG
+325 VENCQVYAEKLG
-337 VGYAIHSPQEPV
+337 VSYAVHIPQDP
-349 MTLTDSARVTQVLNN
+349 MITLTDGARVTQILNN
-364 LLSNAA
+364 LISNAA

-382 LTRIGDRAR
+382 LTRISDRAR

-430 LSITKQLIDLLN
+430 LSITKQLIDLLG

-464 SQPHLAESAQNSSKT
+464 SQSHLAKRA
-479 LNSPA
+479 

>member
-1 MAAQNHCYRV
+1 MNG
-11 TDKSRIIRA
+11 KSRIIRA

-56 WIGSQLQ
+56 WVGSQLQ
-63 FELLR
+63 FEVLR
-68 LERELSEV
+68 LEKELSEV
-76 ALGLRPSTDVA
+76 VLGLRPPTDVA

-95 RITILQEGKLSE
+95 RITILQEGKLAR
-107 LITSFG
+107 LLKSFG
-113 IDQTVLSDLEETFQ
+113 IDQTVLSDLEQTFQ
-127 AVEPDI
+127 TVEPDI
-133 AEFISQERT
+133 AEFTSQELT
-142 NDAGH
+142 NDAAR
-147 QKAAEILAELE
+147 QKAAKILAELE

-168 VALAQAKNSTLLEF
+168 VALAQAKNSTLSEF

-210 LLLELRAAKRR
+210 LLLELRAARKR
-221 ERKMRTLAEEA
+221 ERTMRILAEEA

-266 RVGGTLKDATALKLL
+266 RVDTTLKDPAALKLL
-281 DVADRNGD
+281 DVADRNGN

-305 EGKVSVKRETTDLN
+305 EGKVSVKRETVDLN
-319 EVVKAA
+319 DVVTTA
-325 VENCQGYADKLG
+325 VENCQAYAEKLG
-337 VGYAIHSPQEPV
+337 VSYAVHIPQEPV
-349 MTLTDSARVTQVLNN
+349 ITFTDGARVTQILNN
-364 LLSNAA
+364 LISNAA

-382 LTRIGDRAR
+382 LTRVSDKAR

-420 TGANKSSGLG
+420 TGGNKSSGLG
-430 LSITKQLIDLLN
+430 LSITKQLIDLLG

-464 SQPHLAESAQNSSKT
+464 SQSHLAKSA
-479 LNSPA
+479 

>member
-1 MAAQNHCYRV
+1 MAAQNHSYRV
-11 TDKSRIIRA
+11 NGKSRIIRA

-56 WIGSQLQ
+56 WVGSQLQ
-63 FELLR
+63 FEVLR
-68 LERELSEV
+68 LEKELSEV
-76 ALGLRPSTDVA
+76 VLGLRPPTDVA

-95 RITILQEGKLSE
+95 RITILQEGKLAR
-107 LITSFG
+107 LLKSFG
-113 IDQTVLSDLEETFQ
+113 IDQTVLSDLEQTFQ
-127 AVEPDI
+127 TVEPDI
-133 AEFISQERT
+133 AEFTSQELT
-142 NDAGH
+142 NDAAR
-147 QKAAEILAELE
+147 QKAAKILAELE

-168 VALAQAKNSTLLEF
+168 VALAQAKNSTLSEF

-198 TLLILF
+198 TLLTLF

-210 LLLELRAAKRR
+210 LLLELRAAKKR
-221 ERKMRTLAEEA
+221 ESKMRILAEEA

-266 RVGGTLKDATALKLL
+266 RVGTTLKDPAALKLL
-281 DVADRNGD
+281 DVADRNGN

-305 EGKVSVKRETTDLN
+305 EGKVSVKRETVDLN
-319 EVVKAA
+319 DVVTTA
-325 VENCQGYADKLG
+325 VENCQVYAEKLG
-337 VGYAIHSPQEPV
+337 VSYAVHIPQEPV
-349 MTLTDSARVTQVLNN
+349 ITLTDGARVTQILNN
-364 LLSNAA
+364 LISNAA

-382 LTRIGDRAR
+382 LTRISESAR

-430 LSITKQLIDLLN
+430 LSITKQLIDLLG

-464 SQPHLAESAQNSSKT
+464 SQSKLAKSA
-479 LNSPA
+479 